1 VTIRTHTHTHTHTH
15 YQPMPHEMI
24 SWVCLCA
31 FLDVLGRS
39 RPYIEDPTLDQI
51 EPDTLQRSEITA
63 SKCSAS
69 DCSPIVPIML
79 LDHRAYSHAPI
90 ASLYLAKYIISKSLT
105 STRGSFQEL
114 GSRYCFP
121 IHSRL
126 LATASTISA
135 ITADACL
142 PALPWRN
149 DILAVSL
156 CNLSATACLKGIGLV
171 IGP

>member
-1 VTIRTHTHTHTHTH
+1 VTIRTHTHTHAHTL
-15 YQPMPHEMI
+15 
-24 SWVCLCA
+24 STDATRDDLVGLFVC
-31 FLDVLGRS
+31 FLGRS
-39 RPYIEDPTLDQI
+39 RRYIEDPTLDQI

-69 DCSPIVPIML
+69 DCGPTVPIML
-79 LDHRAYSHAPI
+79 SDHRAYSHAPI

-105 STRGSFQEL
+105 STQGSFQEL
-114 GSRYCFP
+114 GFRYCFP